1 MKKNK
6 IIIASSILF
15 LALAVPFFINKK
27 DNSFSNTNN
36 VQQTE
41 EQEDN
46 NEILFEVTSSASY
59 RTNNP
64 KELYDIADLVLIAEY
79 TNDKESYI
87 EKNGVVF
94 TNSEFKVK
102 QVLKNE
108 NDYKVGQSIVARHT
122 GGIISFQQFLENKD
136 DAFKEKV
143 GLNSFTEKQKA
154 SGKVLFKT
162 ESIGDKDL
170 IEEKNRLLFLGYDET
185 KECFVIIY
193 DNLGMPSISE
203 NNKIFNAQTKSYTNY
218 DFLK

>member
-122 GGIISFQQFLENKD
+122 GGIISFQQF
-136 DAFKEKV
+136 
-143 GLNSFTEKQKA
+143 TEKQKA

-170 IEEKNRLLFLGYDET
+170 LEEKNRLLFLGYDET